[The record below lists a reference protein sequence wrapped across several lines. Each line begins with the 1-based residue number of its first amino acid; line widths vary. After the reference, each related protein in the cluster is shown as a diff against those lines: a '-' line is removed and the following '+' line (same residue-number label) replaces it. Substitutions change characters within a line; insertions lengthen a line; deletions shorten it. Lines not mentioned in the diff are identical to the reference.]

1 MSGHKKRSLSLILGF
16 LILLAGTVIIAQP
29 AFADRNGNHG
39 GHSRRYLDARHHHNR
54 YYPARGV
61 YVSALPRGH
70 RAIVHR
76 NVRYH
81 FHGGV
86 WYRAYGPRFVIVAP
100 PIGLVV
106 PFLPPYYAT
115 FWIGRV
121 PYYYANEVYYTPVQ
135 GGYMIAD
142 PPKDE
147 AVQTIAP
154 ADRLF
159 IYPRRGQNQQQQAK
173 DEYEC
178 HRWAADQT
186 GFDPTRP
193 NPGETSKRADYQR
206 AMGACLDG
214 RGYTVK

>member
-1 MSGHKKRSLSLILGF
+1 
-16 LILLAGTVIIAQP
+16 
-29 AFADRNGNHG
+29 
-39 GHSRRYLDARHHHNR
+39 
-54 YYPARGV
+54 
-61 YVSALPRGH
+61 
-70 RAIVHR
+70 
-76 NVRYH
+76 
-81 FHGGV
+81 
-86 WYRAYGPRFVIVAP
+86 
-100 PIGLVV
+100 
-106 PFLPPYYAT
+106 
-115 FWIGRV
+115 
-121 PYYYANEVYYTPVQ
+121 
-135 GGYMIAD
+135 MIAD